1 MAVAPPTVP
10 IVADVRSAPAHRLVT
25 LFFWLWAMFWLL
37 MITVAI
43 QDSLRN
49 PSISWWEP
57 ILWEGS
63 SALAATCWIL
73 IAMRAREHYA
83 KYLDRPLMWFA
94 YHLRWLPLV
103 AATFI
108 AAIYAMR
115 HGVYGLVGRPYHHR
129 PWLFVLIYE
138 SVKVTLYAGL
148 WLGILFGLGSYAQW
162 QLQRGRLLE
171 LQKALTEAQLA
182 RLQGQ
187 LRPHFFFNALN
198 TVSALM
204 HVDVARA
211 DRLVAGLG
219 DLLHISLR
227 SGEQDMTPLR
237 EELRS
242 LELYA
247 QIMQERFRDRVTV
260 NWCVD
265 PGIGATP
272 VPTLLLQPLLENAY
286 RHGVERST
294 APVRID
300 VTARRGGNSLELVV
314 SNTGSRLAPDY
325 REGVGLRNCRER
337 LSVIYGDAA
346 ALQIRNEE
354 NAVATRVSI
363 PLVDS
368 AA

>member
-1 MAVAPPTVP
+1 
-10 IVADVRSAPAHRLVT
+10 
-25 LFFWLWAMFWLL
+25 MFWLL
-37 MITVAI
+37 MMTVAI
-43 QDSLRN
+43 QDTLHD
-49 PSISWWEP
+49 PSVSWWEP

-63 SALAATCWIL
+63 SALATTCWML
-73 IAMRAREHYA
+73 IAMRARDHYA
-83 KYLDRPLMWFA
+83 KYLDRPLVWFA

-108 AAIYAMR
+108 AAIYAIR
-115 HGVYGLVGRPYHHR
+115 LGVYELVGRSYHHR
-129 PWLFVLIYE
+129 PWLLVLVYE
-138 SVKVTLYAGL
+138 SVKVMLYGGL
-148 WLGILFGLGSYAQW
+148 WLGILFGFDSYAQW
-162 QLQRGRLLE
+162 QLQRSRLLE

-198 TVSALM
+198 TISALM

-265 PGIGATP
+265 PGIGDTP

-294 APVRID
+294 APVCID
-300 VTARRGGNSLELVV
+300 VIAQRDGTSLELVI

-325 REGVGLRNCRER
+325 CEGVGLRNCRER

-354 NAVATRVSI
+354 RAVAARVSI
-363 PLVDS
+363 PLVGS